1 MARNAISML
10 CFVGYAYVG
19 GGPVFAQQNAARD
32 GEWRALLPSKSDSRV
47 TRPEDADAKVPELV
61 SNDPSSTQQ
70 RERDG
75 GSSEAIR
82 IGSVLI
88 ETSSSIDHAM
98 FDSVIEPYLGIDATS
113 GELAKLA
120 QQIADV
126 ARSKGML
133 LASSY
138 VPEQQVEM
146 GIVRII
152 FDAGSID
159 EVRIEGS
166 SNQALRNLLEPL
178 VGGPVMQ
185 AELERRL
192 MLANNIPQ
200 ISVRKTELLNENGRR
215 VLLVKVEQTKKVSG
229 QLVVDN
235 FGSKNVGPFRAR
247 LSVEAVALL
256 DDSDSMNV
264 TFRTNPADPG
274 ELVAASVVYAVGLN
288 NNGTR
293 AEIATAWSKSNIAPS
308 FGLGKRNVSSQYAS
322 LAVNHPLRR
331 SRTAI
336 LWVDG
341 QVEYLKVEQESFG
354 AILQSDTV
362 VTLSIGLSSSLKVG
376 NGWLRTG
383 TQLRQGLGVFGANRQ
398 GDPLSS
404 RFDAD
409 GHFTSGR
416 AWASW
421 SGKPVGDVTLRMA
434 VSGQLASEPL
444 LSSEETGLGGAY
456 VGRAFEFYERSG
468 DQGILALAELGY
480 EFSKPVG
487 WIKRLQ
493 PYAFV
498 DGGYVSNLR
507 GGFGG
512 GTLISAGGG
521 LRADVGKFGLQLEA
535 AYPIHTNSTGT
546 VSSEPEINFLLG
558 FDF

>member
-1 MARNAISML
+1 MARNAIFML

-19 GGPVFAQQNAARD
+19 GGPLFAQQNAVPEGD
-32 GEWRALLPSKSDSRV
+32 WRALLPSQSDSRV
-47 TRPEDADAKVPELV
+47 TQPDGADAGTPELV
-61 SNDPSSTQQ
+61 RNDPTGIQE

-75 GSSEAIR
+75 SSAGAIR

-88 ETSSSIDHAM
+88 ETSSAIDHAM
-98 FDSVIEPYLGIDATS
+98 FDSVIEPYLGIDATN

-120 QQIADV
+120 QQIADI
-126 ARSKGML
+126 ARAKGML

-159 EVRIEGS
+159 EVRIDGS
-166 SNQALRNLLEPL
+166 SNQALRELLEPL

-215 VLLVKVEQTKKVSG
+215 VLLVKVEQSKKVSG

-235 FGSKNVGPFRAR
+235 FGSKNVGPLRAK

-274 ELVAASVVYAVGLN
+274 ELVAASVVYTVGLN

-308 FGLGKRNVSSQYAS
+308 FGLGERKVSSQYAS

-331 SRTAI
+331 SRTAN

-341 QVEYLKVEQESFG
+341 QVEYLKIEQESFG

-362 VTLSIGLSSSLKVG
+362 VTLSVGLSSSLKVG

-383 TQLRQGLGVFGANRQ
+383 TQLRQGLGVFGANGQ
-398 GDPLSS
+398 DDPLSS

-409 GHFTSGR
+409 GRFTSAR
-416 AWASW
+416 AWVSW

-444 LSSEETGLGGAY
+444 LSSEEMGLGGAY

-480 EFSKPVG
+480 EFSRPIS

-507 GGFGG
+507 SGFGG

-521 LRADVGKFGLQLEA
+521 LRADIGKLGLQLEG
-535 AYPIHTNSTGT
+535 AYPIHSSSTVT
-546 VSSEPEINFLLG
+546 VSSEPEINFLVGL
-558 FDF
+558 DF